1 MSTPWRDVAG
11 TGIPAI
17 DQVPGTGHRQ
27 EGQQDSADQ
36 TQDGPFLPV
45 LDRAPFR
52 VLAEQAG
59 PRAAEKFLED
69 YLNLLP
75 ARSAA
80 IIDGLSS
87 EDREKTLDALI
98 SLGVSSAMAGAS
110 RVEDHARNLQRQVQS
125 GHWPSATA
133 AKAFLS
139 QAILQVTAA
148 AVSPACPG

>member
-1 MSTPWRDVAG
+1 MSTLWRDIAG
-11 TGIPAI
+11 TGIPAFV
-17 DQVPGTGHRQ
+17 QVPGAGHRQ
-27 EGQQDSADQ
+27 EGQQDGSS
-36 TQDGPFLPV
+36 LPV
-45 LDRAPFR
+45 LDRGPFR

-59 PRAAEKFLED
+59 PRAAEKFFED

-80 IIDGLSS
+80 IIDGLKSK
-87 EDREKTLDALI
+87 DREKTLDALI

-110 RVEDHARNLQRQVQS
+110 RVEAQARNLQRQVQS

-139 QAILQVTAA
+139 QAILQITDA
-148 AVSPACPG
+148 AVSPGRPGYP

>member
-27 EGQQDSADQ
+27 EGQQDS
-36 TQDGPFLPV
+36 QDGPFLPV